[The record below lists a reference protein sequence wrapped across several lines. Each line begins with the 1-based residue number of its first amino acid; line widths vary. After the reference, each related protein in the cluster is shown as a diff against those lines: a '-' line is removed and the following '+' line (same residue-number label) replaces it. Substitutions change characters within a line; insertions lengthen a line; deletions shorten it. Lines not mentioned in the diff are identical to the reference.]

1 MSRFVTELRA
11 RPGSVSLASETAP
24 VTWTIRVQVAEAWDM
39 VRVDVTPETSVRDVK
54 HATMAT
60 LMPDVDAVTEYVVKL
75 RGFEIHDEAE
85 SVQSA
90 GAMDGSTLLI
100 MSRRR
105 RPVR

>member
-11 RPGSVSLASETAP
+11 RPGSVSLVSDMAP
-24 VTWTIRVQVAEAWDM
+24 VTWTIRVQAAEAWDM

-54 HATMAT
+54 HAAMAT
-60 LMPDVDAVTEYVVKL
+60 LLPDVEDVNEYVVKL
-75 RGFEIHDEAE
+75 RGFEIHDESE

-90 GAMDGSTLLI
+90 GTMDGSTLLI